1 MTAKGFRFWQTRLA
15 ADVIPIIIGV
25 VVAVVYF
32 MAVLPGAR
40 QYLGKYLLTALALF
54 LLSRIPNEWYFR
66 TRLLPPIKRYKKG
79 KREGRVFTRT
89 ELAYFYEEFVAHVP
103 RSQVLA
109 VIVWTGCI
117 VVFAFV
123 QYFWIQPSWESV
135 VAVLFTGLISASLAV
150 SFTYFLTKR
159 VTASLIE
166 EVAAQLDVLPKVSR
180 WRVSFFLKTGV
191 SVMLMTAL
199 AFTAYGVLV
208 HSRLTRS
215 LDEYALLAG
224 AEDAQSLSLQL
235 SQTPPM
241 HWKGLIHGKANP
253 LFTLVVLDATGT
265 AQGDLASGPFEKGV
279 LTNLVRPGQKVE
291 PGAHVMGLRN
301 EIALY
306 PIDQDH
312 LLALLSNPL
321 SAGELMKQ
329 MVLSGL
335 LFLVLTLAVMGF
347 YILWLNKD
355 TARTLRSAVEF
366 NQRLAA
372 GDLTRTPAVWSDD
385 ELGILLDNLRSAF
398 QGLQRMT
405 REIAN
410 ASTSVDEEV
419 GRTGAVTDSIHR
431 EVTSQTASADRTAE
445 SLRTME
451 EGMQRVSQAMEQVAT
466 ATQEVSSTILEL
478 QASVEEIARNSDV
491 LIQSVEKSASSSSE
505 ISASTEAVKGST
517 EKLYHSG
524 QEAVS
529 FFAELDASLEET
541 RRNAKALSDT
551 SSKVTQ
557 DAEVGFSAVA
567 AVEDEILR
575 TTHATEESRN
585 TLTEL
590 VAAIEKIGRAVDLIQ
605 DVTEQTNLLS
615 LNASIIAAGAGE
627 HGKSFAVVATQIREL
642 SSRTA
647 GNAKEIRGVI
657 RSLTSSGQE
666 MAASMDNT
674 FQVVHRST
682 ELSRAA
688 GDALRTILES
698 AAGQE
703 EMSKRIAAAT
713 EELAHGGQSTN
724 RAMHSI
730 FEMIEGIATATRD
743 QASST
748 RYLNEETERVRDVA
762 LQLRNATEEQAKG
775 TRVISQ
781 AITQIMEDS
790 RQTTQAVHLQ
800 TQEAR
805 AIHDAMRQVSAT
817 AQSIER
823 AFADL
828 SRASDHLR
836 VAASGL
842 RREIQ
847 SFKTS

>member
-1 MTAKGFRFWQTRLA
+1 MTAKSFRFWQTRLA
-15 ADVIPIIIGV
+15 ADVIPILGGV
-25 VVAVVYF
+25 LVAVTYF
-32 MAVLPGAR
+32 MAVMPGAR
-40 QYLGKYLLTALALF
+40 QYLGKYLLTALFLF
-54 LLSRIPNEWYFR
+54 LISRIPNEWYFR

-79 KREGRVFTRT
+79 KKEGRAFSRT
-89 ELAYFYEEFVAHVP
+89 ELAGFYEEFVAHVP
-103 RSQVLA
+103 RSQILAIAVWAGAVVLFA
-109 VIVWTGCI
+109 VI
-117 VVFAFV
+117 
-123 QYFWIQPSWESV
+123 QYVWIQASWESV
-135 VAVLFTGLISASLAV
+135 VAVLFTGLISSSLAV

-159 VTASLIE
+159 ITSPLVE
-166 EVAAQLDVLPKVSR
+166 EVAAQLDALPDVTR
-180 WRVSFFLKTGV
+180 WRVSFFMKAGV
-191 SVMLMTAL
+191 SVMLITAL

-224 AEDAQSLSLQL
+224 ADSAKTTALQL
-235 SQTPPM
+235 SQTDPM
-241 HWKGLIHGKANP
+241 HWKGLLQGEANP
-253 LFTLVVLDATGT
+253 MFSLVVLDATGT
-265 AQGDLASGPFEKGV
+265 AMELSSGPFEAAILQNVIK
-279 LTNLVRPGQKVE
+279 PGQKVQS
-291 PGAHVMGLRN
+291 GSRVLGLRN
-301 EIALY
+301 EIGLY
-306 PIDQDH
+306 PINQDRV
-312 LLALLSNPL
+312 LALVSNPQ
-321 SAGELMKQ
+321 SAGNLMMK
-329 MVLSGL
+329 MIGSGL
-335 LFLVLTLAVMGF
+335 LFLVLTVAVMGL
-347 YILWLNKD
+347 YVLWLNKD
-355 TARTLRSAVEF
+355 TARTLARAVES
-366 NQRLAA
+366 NQRLAV
-372 GDLTRTPAVWSDD
+372 GDLTRTPAIWCDD
-385 ELGILLDNLRSAF
+385 EIGVMLDNLRIAY

-405 REIAN
+405 REVAS

-419 GRTGAVTDSIHR
+419 NRTGGVTEAIHR
-431 EVTSQTASADRTAE
+431 EVTGLTGSADQTTD
-445 SLRTME
+445 SLKTME
-451 EGMQRVSQAMEQVAT
+451 EGMLRVAQAMEQVAT

-491 LIQSVEKSASSSSE
+491 LIQSVEKTASSSSQ
-505 ISASTEAVKGST
+505 ISASTEAVKTST
-517 EKLYHSG
+517 ERLYQSG

-551 SSKVTQ
+551 ASKVTQ

-575 TTHATEESRN
+575 TSHATEESRN
-585 TLTEL
+585 TLNEL
-590 VAAIEKIGRAVDLIQ
+590 VGAIDRIGRAVDLIQ

-657 RSLTSSGQE
+657 RSLTLSGQE
-666 MAASMDNT
+666 MASSMDNT

-713 EELAHGGQSTN
+713 EELAHGGQSAN
-724 RAMHSI
+724 RAMHGI
-730 FEMIEGIATATRD
+730 FEMMEGITGATRD
-743 QASST
+743 QAAST

-775 TRVISQ
+775 TRVISE

-790 RQTTQAVHLQ
+790 RQATQAVQLQ
-800 TQEAR
+800 TKEASS
-805 AIHDAMRQVSAT
+805 IHEAMRQVAAT

-823 AFADL
+823 AFSDL

-836 VAASGL
+836 TSASAL

-847 SFKTS
+847 SFKTG

>member
-15 ADVIPIIIGV
+15 ADVIPILGGV
-25 VVAVVYF
+25 LVAVTYF
-32 MAVLPGAR
+32 LSVMPGAR
-40 QYLGKYLLTALALF
+40 QYLGKYLLTALFLF
-54 LLSRIPNEWYFR
+54 LITRVPNEWYFR
-66 TRLLPPIKRYKKG
+66 TRLLPPIKRYKRG
-79 KREGRVFTRT
+79 KKEGRIFSRT
-89 ELAYFYEEFVAHVP
+89 ELAVFYDEFVAHVP
-103 RSQVLA
+103 RSQMLAIIVWSGSVVLFA
-109 VIVWTGCI
+109 VI
-117 VVFAFV
+117 
-123 QYFWIQPSWESV
+123 QYFWIQASWESV
-135 VAVLFTGLISASLAV
+135 VAVLFTGVISASLAV

-159 VTASLIE
+159 ITAPLIE
-166 EVAAQLDVLPKVSR
+166 EVAAQLDILPDVSK
-180 WRVSFFLKTGV
+180 WRVSFFLKAGV

-208 HSRLTRS
+208 HARLTRS

-224 AEDAQSLSLQL
+224 SDSAKTTALQL
-235 SQTPPM
+235 SQTDPM
-241 HWKGLIHGKANP
+241 HWKGLLAGEANP
-253 LFTLVVLDATGT
+253 LFTLVVLDGAGT
-265 AQGDLASGPFEKGV
+265 AQEGLSSGPFEKAV
-279 LTNLVRPGQKVE
+279 LQNIVKPGQKIE
-291 PGAHVMGLRN
+291 SGSHVLGLRN

-306 PIDQDH
+306 PINQDRI
-312 LLALLSNPL
+312 LALMSNPQ
-321 SAGELMKQ
+321 SAGELMKK
-329 MVLSGL
+329 MIFSGL
-335 LFLVLTLAVMGF
+335 LFLVLTVAVMGI
-347 YILWLNKD
+347 YVLWLNKD
-355 TARTLRSAVEF
+355 TARTLARAVEY
-366 NQRLAA
+366 NQRLAV
-372 GDLTRTPAVWSDD
+372 GDLTRTPAIWCDD
-385 ELGILLDNLRSAF
+385 EIGVLLDNLRIAF

-405 REIAN
+405 REVAT

-419 GRTGAVTDSIHR
+419 NRTGGVTESIHR
-431 EVTSQTASADRTAE
+431 EVTTLTSSSDGTTG
-445 SLRTME
+445 SLKTME

-491 LIQSVEKSASSSSE
+491 LIQSVEKTASSSSE
-505 ISASTEAVKGST
+505 ISASTAAVKTST
-517 EKLYHSG
+517 ERLYQSG

-551 SSKVTQ
+551 SSRVTQ
-557 DAEVGFSAVA
+557 DAEAGFSAVA

-575 TTHATEESRN
+575 TSHATEESRN
-585 TLTEL
+585 TLNEL
-590 VAAIEKIGRAVDLIQ
+590 VAAIDRIGRAVDLIQ

-647 GNAKEIRGVI
+647 GNAKEIRGII

-666 MAASMDNT
+666 MASSMDNT

-713 EELAHGGQSTN
+713 EELAHGGQSAN
-724 RAMHSI
+724 RAMHGI
-730 FEMIEGIATATRD
+730 FEMMEGITGATRD
-743 QASST
+743 QAAST

-775 TRVISQ
+775 TRVISE

-790 RQTTQAVHLQ
+790 RQATQAVHLQ
-800 TQEAR
+800 TKEASS
-805 AIHDAMRQVSAT
+805 IHEGMRQVSAT

-828 SRASDHLR
+828 ARASDHLR
-836 VAASGL
+836 TSASAL

-847 SFKTS
+847 TFKTA